1 MVRCNAFIQLF
12 CKSFFFLILI
22 FFLTWEWIESKS
34 FFFLEEESWTANLE
48 MKVISARKIIW
59 KRMVLSALDRH
70 DYQLTGVVLRS
81 IKGPK

>member
-1 MVRCNAFIQLF
+1 MDRVQVL
-12 CKSFFFLILI
+12 
-22 FFLTWEWIESKS
+22 

-70 DYQLTGVVLRS
+70 DYQLTGVVFHS